1 MLVLINAFKSIA
13 RSKGR
18 NILIGLIVL
27 TIAVSGSIALAIRS
41 AAEAAKESGTEAQTI
56 TGSISVDRQKLME
69 GARNGFNE
77 GEMDDLRE
85 LMRQYEGLSLS
96 ELQHYAFSDHVQD
109 FYYTAST
116 SLNADEGIEPY
127 SAGDGA
133 GANARLEQGGR
144 PQFGGAGHGG
154 GFGGMA
160 MGDFSLT
167 GYSSENAMTRFVS
180 GESRIAEGAMFDP
193 ASPDCDCLI
202 SSELS
207 VFNGLSVGDIFTLEN
222 PDNEGETYTL
232 TIVGIYENASS
243 DLESGRMM
251 FGTANDPANLIC
263 LSYDA
268 IKALAEQSS
277 AAAVTETDPNGLE
290 ITTALFLQ
298 TSGTFVF
305 GNRADYDSF
314 EQEVRDKG
322 LSEYYTLSSSDLNS
336 YAERLVPLENLS
348 SFASTLLGVILGV
361 GAIVLVVVN
370 IFNIRERKYEV
381 GVLTA
386 IGIKKTKVAAQF
398 VIELL
403 AVTLVAIIIGTG
415 IGAIVSVPVSN
426 NLLSSQIEA
435 QETAH
440 SSLEERFGRPG
451 GGPEGGMAVP
461 GGFGGPMFGEGGA
474 FRDSIEYINS
484 INAGVD
490 LSILLK
496 LMGIGILLTIL
507 SSLAGIVFVMRYDP
521 LTILANRD

>member
-1 MLVLINAFKSIA
+1 MLVFINACKSIT

-27 TIAVSGSIALAIRS
+27 TIAVSGSIALAIRT
-41 AAEAAKESGTEAQTI
+41 AAEAAKKSGTEAQTI

-69 GARNGFNE
+69 GVRNGYSE
-77 GEMDDLRE
+77 EEMDDLRG

-96 ELQHYAFSDHVQD
+96 ELQHYALSDHVKD

-116 SLNADEGIEPY
+116 SLNAAEGIEPY
-127 SAGDGA
+127 STEDTA
-133 GANARLEQGGR
+133 GANARREQDGR
-144 PQFGGAGHGG
+144 AQFGGAGHGG

-167 GYSSENAMTRFVS
+167 GYSSESAMTRFVS
-180 GESRIAEGAMFDP
+180 GESQITGGAMFDP
-193 ASPDCDCLI
+193 ASPDYDCLI
-202 SSELS
+202 SSELA
-207 VFNGLSVGDIFTLEN
+207 VFNGLTVGDIFTLEN
-222 PDNEGETYTL
+222 PDNEGETYSL

-263 LSYDA
+263 VSY
-268 IKALAEQSS
+268 KAVNAMAEQSS
-277 AAAVTETDPNGLE
+277 TMAVTETDPNGRE
-290 ITTALFLQ
+290 ITTALSLQ
-298 TSGTFVF
+298 TSGTFLF

-314 EQEVRDKG
+314 EREIRDKG
-322 LSEYYTLSSSDLNS
+322 LSVYYTLSSSDLNS
-336 YAERLVPLENLS
+336 YAEKLVPLENLS
-348 SFASTLLGVILGV
+348 SFASTLLAVILSV

-403 AVTLVAIIIGTG
+403 AVTLIAIIIGTG

-435 QETAH
+435 QKTVH
-440 SSLEERFGRPG
+440 SSLEQRFGRPG
-451 GGPEGGMAVP
+451 GDPEGGMTVP
-461 GGFGGPMFGEGGA
+461 GGFGGPMFGKGGA
-474 FRDSIEYINS
+474 FRSSIEYINT

-490 LSILLK
+490 LSILLQ
-496 LMGIGILLTIL
+496 LMGIGILLTIV